1 MKDPTRSTKFW
12 MKVFIAFSIFC
23 LYMMATQA
31 ETIGKM
37 MLWVWIFICALLSAI
52 YLRCTLRDERE
63 QDKIDK
69 QMKDN

>member
-31 ETIGKM
+31 ESIGKM
-37 MLWVWIFICALLSAI
+37 MLWVWIFICALSAAI
-52 YLRCTLRDERE
+52 FLQSIQKVERE